1 MESLTI
7 VKDSL
12 YEHLHPLT
20 TVAGQHFVSNFSRHS
35 LDTKRWHIQ
44 QIVSTC
50 AFAPEDSVD
59 GGLLISTDSG
69 SGSPSA
75 YLSFN
80 DICQYDPT
88 GFRFIST
95 CKKGSDSNVG
105 IKAGIGSDD
114 ATANP
119 AHLSL
124 MTAGSLVSHRA
135 LATKDGSTASQT
147 NSDVAVSS
155 TEFVYDIVGN
165 GSNNIL
171 SLDGVTKVT
180 KTTNLPTAKCQPL
193 LYIQSRSTAAVKTW
207 NCKYVECFNT

>member
-1 MESLTI
+1 MT
-7 VKDSL
+7 SL
-12 YEHLHPLT
+12 YEHLNLPHQ
-20 TVAGQHFVSNFSRHS
+20 VMGQRMVENFSGWQY
-35 LDTKRWHIQ
+35 DNDRWHVQ
-44 QIVSTC
+44 QIVATC
-50 AFAPEDSVD
+50 TFAPADTNE
-59 GGLLISTDSG
+59 GGLLISTDAG

-95 CKKGSDSNVG
+95 CKKGADNNVG

-114 ATANP
+114 AAATP

-124 MTAGSLVSHRA
+124 MTAGSLTSHRA
-135 LATKDGSTASQT
+135 LATKDGSTASET
-147 NSDVAVSS
+147 NSDVAVSQ
-155 TEFVYDIVGN
+155 TEFAYDIVGN
-165 GSNNIL
+165 GSSNIL

-207 NCKYVECFNT
+207 NCKYVECYNT

>member
-1 MESLTI
+1 MT
-7 VKDSL
+7 DSIYDQL
-12 YEHLHPLT
+12 NASG
-20 TVAGQHFVSNFSRHS
+20 TVAKQRMVEDFSGDS
-35 LDTKRWHIQ
+35 LDTNRWHTQ
-44 QIVSTC
+44 QIVATC
-50 AFAPEDSVD
+50 TFAPADSVD
-59 GGLLISTDSG
+59 GGLLLSTDAG

-80 DICQYDPT
+80 DVCQYNPL

-95 CKKGSDSNVG
+95 CKKGADNNVG

-114 ATANP
+114 SSATP
-119 AHLSL
+119 AHNSL

-135 LATKDGSTASQT
+135 LATKDGSTGTET

-165 GSNNIL
+165 GSSNIL

-193 LYIQSRSTAAVKTW
+193 LYIQSRSTSAVKTW
-207 NCKYVECFNT
+207 NCKYMECYNT

>member
-1 MESLTI
+1 MT
-7 VKDSL
+7 DSIYDQL
-12 YEHLHPLT
+12 NASG
-20 TVAGQHFVSNFSRHS
+20 TVAKQRVVETFSGDA
-35 LDTKRWHIQ
+35 LDTDRWHTQ
-44 QIVSTC
+44 QIVATC
-50 AFAPEDSVD
+50 TFAPADSVD
-59 GGLLISTDSG
+59 GGLLISTDAG

-80 DICQYDPT
+80 DVCQYNPL

-95 CKKGSDSNVG
+95 CKKGADNNVG

-114 ATANP
+114 SSANP
-119 AHLSL
+119 PHHSL

-135 LATKDGSTASQT
+135 LATKDGSTYSET
-147 NSDVAVSS
+147 NSDVAVSQ
-155 TEFVYDIVGN
+155 TEFAYDIVGN

-193 LYIQSRSTAAVKTW
+193 LYIQSRSTSAVKTW
-207 NCKYVECFNT
+207 NCKYMECYNT